1 MARPSVTDD
10 GSSVTLDLHGA
21 TVDEAIRLVHA
32 VVREAH
38 ARGRSSVRV
47 VHGSSTSDPLL
58 GNRTIKH
65 ELHTELDAGAMSSV
79 VTGALRLENETV
91 LSLPIGSRNQSA
103 RISLLDV
110 V

>member
-21 TVDEAIRLVHA
+21 TVDEAIRLVHS
-32 VVREAH
+32 VVRVAH

-47 VHGSSTSDPLL
+47 IHGSSTSDPLW

-65 ELHTELDAGAMSSV
+65 ELQAELDGGAMGSF

-91 LSLPIGSRNQSA
+91 LSLPIGSRNQSD